1 VVEGILEEQPVK
13 HRTLGINGPEVSAI
27 GLGCMGMSPGSYGAA
42 ADEAA
47 SIRVIHRALDLGV
60 TFLDTAEIYGGGH
73 NEELVGRAIAG
84 RRDAVFLAT
93 KFGIA
98 QSWKTRKPGARAVD
112 GRPETV
118 RQSIEG
124 SLRRLRVERVDLYY
138 QHRIDLD
145 VPVEETVGAMAQ
157 LVAEGKVRYLGLS
170 EASAETLRRAHRVHP
185 ITALQSEY
193 SLWCRDVERN
203 GVMAAL
209 EELGIALVPYSP
221 LGRGLFSG
229 KLRSVDNLPP
239 DDFRRT
245 LPRFAPE
252 NFAENLRILP
262 RIEALAR
269 ARRAS
274 PAQIALA
281 WILAQGEHIVPI
293 PGTTRSERLE
303 ENAAAVDLVLSAGEL
318 ESLAEIAAAVH
329 GARYKDMSW
338 VNR

>member
-1 VVEGILEEQPVK
+1 MK
-13 HRTLGINGPEVSAI
+13 HRKLGIHGPEVSAI
-27 GLGCMGMSPGSYGAA
+27 GLGCMGMSPETYGPT

-47 SIRVIHRALDLGV
+47 SIRVIRRALDLGV

-73 NEELVGRAIAG
+73 NEQLIGRAIHG
-84 RRDAVFLAT
+84 RRDEVFLAT

-98 QSWKTRKPGARAVD
+98 QSWRTRAPGARALD

-118 RQSIEG
+118 QRSIEG
-124 SLRRLRVERVDLYY
+124 SLRRLGVDRIDLYY
-138 QHRIDLD
+138 QHRIDRD
-145 VPVEETVGAMAQ
+145 VPVEETVGAMAR
-157 LVAEGKVRYLGLS
+157 LVEAGKVRYLGLS

-193 SLWCRDVERN
+193 SLWSRDVETN
-203 GVMAAL
+203 GVMDAL
-209 EELGIALVPYSP
+209 RELGIALVPYSP
-221 LGRGLFSG
+221 LGRGLFAG
-229 KLRSVDNLPP
+229 ELRSVEHLPA

-252 NFAENLRILP
+252 NFAKNLAIVA
-262 RIEALAR
+262 RIEVSAR
-269 ARRAS
+269 ARKAT

-293 PGTTRSERLE
+293 PGTTRIERLE
-303 ENAAAVDLVLSAGEL
+303 ENAAAADLTLGADEL
-318 ESLAEIAAAVH
+318 DALDQLAETVQ
-329 GARYKDMSW
+329 GARYKDMTW

>member
-1 VVEGILEEQPVK
+1 MKQRK
-13 HRTLGINGPEVSAI
+13 LGADGPSVSAI
-27 GLGCMGMSPGSYGAA
+27 GLGCMGMSPATYGPA

-60 TFLDTAEIYGGGH
+60 RFLDTAEIYGRGH
-73 NEELVGRAIAG
+73 NEELVGRAIGG
-84 RRDAVFLAT
+84 RRDRVFLAT

-98 QSWKTRKPGARAVD
+98 QAWNTRTPGARALD

-118 RQSIEG
+118 RRSLEG
-124 SLRRLRVERVDLYY
+124 SLRRLGVDHVDLYY
-138 QHRIDLD
+138 QHRVDLD

-157 LVAEGKVRYLGLS
+157 LVKEGKVRYLGLS

-193 SLWCRDVERN
+193 SLWCRDVETN
-203 GVMAAL
+203 GVMQAI
-209 EELGIALVPYSP
+209 EELGVALVPYSP

-229 KLRSVDNLPP
+229 KLRSVEDLPA

-245 LPRFAPE
+245 LPRFSPD
-252 NFAENLRILP
+252 NFAENLQLIP
-262 RIEALAR
+262 QIEAVAR
-269 ARRAS
+269 AKRAT

-281 WILAQGEHIVPI
+281 WVLAQGEYIVPI
-293 PGTTRSERLE
+293 PGTTRIERLE
-303 ENAAAVDLVLSAGEL
+303 ENAAAADLVLGPGDL
-318 ESLAEIAAAVH
+318 EALGEIAAQAH

>member
-1 VVEGILEEQPVK
+1 MKQRK
-13 HRTLGINGPEVSAI
+13 LGPNGPVVSAI
-27 GLGCMGMSPGSYGAA
+27 GLGCMGMSPHSYGPA

-47 SIRVIHRALDLGV
+47 SIRLIQRALDLGV
-60 TFLDTAEIYGGGH
+60 TFLDTAEIYGRGH
-73 NEELVGRAIAG
+73 NEELIGRAIAG
-84 RRDAVFLAT
+84 RRAEVFLAT

-98 QSWKTRKPGARAVD
+98 QAWSNRTPGARAVD

-124 SLRRLRVERVDLYY
+124 SLRRLRVDHVDLYY
-138 QHRIDLD
+138 QHRVDLD

-157 LVAEGKVRYLGLS
+157 LVEEGKVRYLGLS

-193 SLWCRDVERN
+193 SLWCRDVEQN
-203 GVMAAL
+203 GVMHAL
-209 EELGIALVPYSP
+209 GELGVALVPYSP

-229 KLRSVDNLPP
+229 KLRSVESLPA

-252 NFAENLRILP
+252 NFAENLLLLP
-262 RIEALAR
+262 RIELLAR
-269 ARRAS
+269 ARRAT

-293 PGTTRSERLE
+293 PGTTRIERLE
-303 ENAAAVDLVLSAGEL
+303 ENAAAAGVELSPE
-318 ESLAEIAAAVH
+318 EIRSLGDIAQEVH